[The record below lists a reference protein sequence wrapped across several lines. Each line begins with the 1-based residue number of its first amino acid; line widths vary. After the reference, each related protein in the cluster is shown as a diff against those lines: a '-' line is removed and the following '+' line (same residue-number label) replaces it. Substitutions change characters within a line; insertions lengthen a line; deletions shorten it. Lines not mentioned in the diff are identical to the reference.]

1 LQFFV
6 CVKCKSVNH
15 PRFGF
20 VDAGNWLFH
29 NLTGVIDFAAIKSA
43 FKTWLAKHANDIGA
57 VGLTNFDRVHLGLID
72 DMAMFADPFA
82 ASGQKAK
89 AENADAKRAKA
100 LLDLA

>member
-1 LQFFV
+1 LQVVV

-20 VDAGNWLFH
+20 VNAGNWLFH
-29 NLTGVIDFAAIKSA
+29 NLAGIIDFAAIKSA
-43 FKTWLAKHANDIGA
+43 FKTWSAKHANDISA
-57 VGLTNFDRVHLGLID
+57 VGLANFDCVHLGLID
-72 DMAMFADPFA
+72 DMAMFADPLA